1 MNTMETCDTGIRLQK
16 FFSDCGILSRRA
28 AEAEILA
35 GKVTVNGKPAEL
47 GMKIDP
53 QTDEVC
59 YNGKRIEPRNGSASR
74 TYIMLHKPIG
84 YVTTLSDEKGRK
96 TAADL
101 LSDVG
106 KRVYPIGR
114 LDMYSEGLL
123 LCTDDGDLANR
134 MMHPSHN
141 VEKNY
146 VLTVAGVPTDET
158 LAAFTA
164 PMTLDGY
171 LLRPVEMQVL
181 RTGIP
186 RPDGQIT
193 TELKVTLH
201 EGRNRQIRRMCE
213 KVGLKVLRLRRI
225 SVGNLEL
232 GSLPTGKWRYLT
244 EDEIQYLKSI

>member
-1 MNTMETCDTGIRLQK
+1 MKMNDTGIRLQK

-35 GKVTVNGKPAEL
+35 GKITVNGMTAEL
-47 GMKIDP
+47 GMRIDP

-59 YNGKRIEPRNGSASR
+59 YNGKRIEPQNGSRSR
-74 TYIMLHKPIG
+74 TYIMLHKPIR
-84 YVTTLSDEKGRK
+84 YVTTMSDEKGRK
-96 TAADL
+96 TVADL
-101 LSDVG
+101 ISAAG

-141 VEKNY
+141 VAKKY
-146 VLTVAGVPTDET
+146 VLTVAGVPADDV
-158 LAAFTA
+158 LSAFTS

-171 LLRPVEMQVL
+171 QLRPVEIQVL
-181 RTGIP
+181 RLGIA

-193 TELKVTLH
+193 SELEVTLH

-213 KVGLKVLRLRRI
+213 KVGLKVLRLQRI
-225 SVGNLEL
+225 SVGDLQL
-232 GSLPTGKWRYLT
+232 GSLPAGKWRYLS
-244 EDEIQYLKSI
+244 EEEIQYLKSI